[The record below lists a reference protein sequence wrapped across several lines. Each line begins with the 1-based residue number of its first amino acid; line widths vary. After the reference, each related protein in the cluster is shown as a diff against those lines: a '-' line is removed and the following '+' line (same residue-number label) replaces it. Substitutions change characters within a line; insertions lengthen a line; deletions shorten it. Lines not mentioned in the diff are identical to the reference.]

1 MERLRIVTNVVNKLQ
16 EDRKMTITVSDCDT
30 ENPQAFYLLYRTG
43 LMKIEAI
50 FDRLKQ
56 VQHNNIS
63 NPDNNDEISSAG
75 FSPFLCS

>member
-16 EDRKMTITVSDCDT
+16 ENRKMTITVSDCDT
-30 ENPQAFYLLYRTG
+30 ENPEAFYLLYRTG

-56 VQHNNIS
+56 VQHNIS